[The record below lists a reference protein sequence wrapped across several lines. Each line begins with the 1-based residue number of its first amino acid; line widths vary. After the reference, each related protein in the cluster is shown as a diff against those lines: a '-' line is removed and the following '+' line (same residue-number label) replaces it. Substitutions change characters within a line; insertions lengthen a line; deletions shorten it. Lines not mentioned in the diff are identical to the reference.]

1 MMEIEKEIDRLGRVV
16 IPMEFRKKLDIK
28 ANSKLLISLSD
39 GEIIIRAQNRQC
51 SICGKKLEDS
61 RELPLCN
68 DCINKVKEL

>member
-16 IPMEFRKKLDIK
+16 IPMEFRKKLGIE

-39 GEIIIRAQNRQC
+39 GEITIRAQNRQC
-51 SICGKKLEDS
+51 RVCGKTLEDS